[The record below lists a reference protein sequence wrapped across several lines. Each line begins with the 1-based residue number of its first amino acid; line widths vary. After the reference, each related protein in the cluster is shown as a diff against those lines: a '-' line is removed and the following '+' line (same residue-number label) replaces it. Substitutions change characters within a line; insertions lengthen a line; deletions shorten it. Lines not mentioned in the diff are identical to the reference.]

1 MPMIIIF
8 PEGAT
13 TNGSCMLKFKKGAFA
28 SLRPVRPLVF
38 IYKQHFTDKIM
49 LTQDVVGFAKHQLLA
64 GAIGAITVDMDILP
78 VFAPNDYFWENH
90 WQKDKEEKWEAYAR
104 VMREIMAA
112 HGGFPESEL
121 MLDDK
126 LAYKA
131 ELKRIAGGEKHEKQA

>member
-1 MPMIIIF
+1 M
-8 PEGAT
+8 
-13 TNGSCMLKFKKGAFA
+13 
-28 SLRPVRPLVF
+28 
-38 IYKQHFTDKIM
+38 
-49 LTQDVVGFAKHQLLA
+49 A

-104 VMREIMAA
+104 VMREIMAS

-131 ELKRIAGGEKHEKQA
+131 ELKRMSGGDKHEKQA